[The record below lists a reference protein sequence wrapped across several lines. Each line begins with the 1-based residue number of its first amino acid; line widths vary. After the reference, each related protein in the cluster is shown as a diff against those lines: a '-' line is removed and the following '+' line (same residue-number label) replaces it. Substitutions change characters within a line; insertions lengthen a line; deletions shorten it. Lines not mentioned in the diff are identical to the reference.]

1 MQSPH
6 SDQSPVPS
14 RRSFLA
20 LTGATAAGS
29 LAAFAGLPLSTAAAF
44 TAAAAEPVR
53 PTADPRVADGEAVRL
68 WYSAP
73 AAEQSMIQ
81 QGLPIG
87 NGRLGALVGGNSAK
101 ETLFITDAAMWTG
114 GRNDVLSDDG
124 QLPYGRENFGS
135 LTQLAHLTV
144 DLPDHALT
152 AVSGYQR
159 AVDISNGLLTTS
171 YVHKAVTYRREI
183 YASQPD
189 DVVVLSFTQSGGGTY
204 TGRVNLAGTHGESV
218 TTEATGRTASF
229 GAALSNGRRYG
240 AAVTA
245 VSRTGQVNV
254 NGAVVEFTGCSDLT
268 VIFSG
273 GTDYVPDFGKFYRD
287 PSIDPQPLSRSKV
300 AAAAG
305 HAAAVLR
312 NTHVADY
319 RALYGTMAVSLGTS
333 SKAQRQL
340 DTWTR
345 LQARFRPGAVADPEL
360 EASYLQYGRYL
371 MICGSRD
378 GLPMG
383 LQGAWIDTN
392 EPGWMGD
399 YHTDINIQMNYWM
412 ADRAGLPSCF
422 DALTNYCLAQLP
434 SWTDVTQRLFNDPR
448 NRFRNT
454 SGKVAGWTV
463 AISTNIDGGSGWQ
476 WHPAGS
482 AWLANSLFEHYEYT
496 QDPALLARI
505 YPLIKG
511 ACEFW
516 EARLIPH
523 TVTDHATGQTR
534 EALVADKDWSPEHGP
549 QDALGIT
556 YAQELVWTLF
566 SNYHTA
572 SEVLGKDAGYR
583 QTIAGLQDRLY
594 LPQVSPKTGW
604 LEEWM
609 TPDNLGEIEHRH
621 LSPLMGLF
629 PGDRILYES
638 SPAALLT
645 GAWKLLNARST
656 SIYGWANAQRALC
669 FARFK
674 EGEKAYQ
681 MILRN
686 LQPSTGSI
694 GGSALNLFDIW
705 PLDNNSS
712 IFQIDSNFGTPAAMI
727 DLLVY
732 SRPGRIELLPALP
745 AAWAAQ
751 GRITGVGVRGGFTV
765 DLSWRKGK
773 VTEAVIRSVGGQTTE
788 VVADGKTRTVRLS
801 RGKSV
806 TLRWS

>member
-1 MQSPH
+1 MHSPH
-6 SDQSPVPS
+6 PAPSPVPS
-14 RRSFLA
+14 RRTFLA

-29 LAAFAGLPLSTAAAF
+29 LAALAGFPAF
-44 TAAAAEPVR
+44 TAAAAEPIR
-53 PTADPRVADGEAVRL
+53 PSVDPRVADGDGVRL

-73 AAEQSMIQ
+73 AAEESMIQ

-87 NGRLGALVGGNSAK
+87 NGRLGALVSGNPAK
-101 ETLFITDAAMWTG
+101 EALFITDAAMWTG

-124 QLPYGRENFGS
+124 QLPYGRDDFGS
-135 LTQLAHLTV
+135 LTQLGHLTIEI
-144 DLPDHALT
+144 PDHAL
-152 AVSGYQR
+152 AGVSGYQR
-159 AVDISNGLLTTS
+159 ALDISNGLLSTS
-171 YVHKAVTYRREI
+171 YVRKAVTYRREI

-204 TGRVNLAGTHGESV
+204 TGRVLLAGTHGESV
-218 TTEATGRTASF
+218 STDATDKSASF
-229 GAALSNGRRYG
+229 AAALANGRRYG
-240 AAVTA
+240 AAMTA
-245 VSRTGQVNV
+245 VSRTGQVSV
-254 NGAVVEFTGCSDLT
+254 SGDVLQFTNCADLT

-273 GTDYVPDFGKFYRD
+273 GTDYVPDFAKNYRD
-287 PSIDPQPLSRSKV
+287 PSIDPQPLSRTKV

-305 HAAAVLR
+305 HDAAVLR

-319 RALYGTMAVSLGTS
+319 RSLYGTMAVSLGTS

-340 DTWTR
+340 DTWAR
-345 LQARFRPGAVADPEL
+345 LKARFKPGAVPDPEL

-371 MICGSRD
+371 MICGSRG

-392 EPGWMGD
+392 DPGWMGD
-399 YHTDINIQMNYWM
+399 YHTDVNIQMNYWM

-422 DALTNYCLAQLP
+422 DALTDYCLAQLP
-434 SWTDVTQRLFNDPR
+434 SWTDITQRLFNDPR

-476 WHPAGS
+476 WHSAGS
-482 AWLANSLFEHYEYT
+482 AWLANSVFEHYQYT

-523 TVTDHATGQTR
+523 VVTDHTTGQTR
-534 EALVADKDWSPEHGP
+534 DALVADKDWSPEQGP

-556 YAQELVWTLF
+556 YSQELVWALF
-566 SNYHTA
+566 TNFHTA
-572 SEVLGKDAGYR
+572 SEALGKDAGYR
-583 QTIAGLQDRLY
+583 KTVDGLRDRLY

-621 LSPLMGLF
+621 LSPLMGFF
-629 PGDRILYES
+629 PGDRIQYGS
-638 SPAALLT
+638 SPDDLLT
-645 GAWKLLNARST
+645 GVWNLLNARST
-656 SIYGWANAQRALC
+656 SLYGWANAQRALC

-674 EGEKAYQ
+674 EGERAYL

-705 PLDNNSS
+705 PLDSNSS
-712 IFQIDSNFGTPAAMI
+712 IFQVDSNFGTPAAMI
-727 DLLVY
+727 EMLVY

-765 DLSWRKGK
+765 DLSWRNGK
-773 VTEAVIRSVGGQTTE
+773 VTEAVIHSVGGLNTK
-788 VVADGKTRTVRLS
+788 VVADGKTRTVRLT
-801 RGKSV
+801 RGKAV
-806 TLRWS
+806 TLRW